1 MALAH
6 EQTFRAWYGIQNEN
20 FCTQRHM
27 YLEQAPFHA
36 TRYTQI
42 CIEANR
48 VGRETRMDRASLNL
62 SSELGVC
69 ATRIERSCLYV
80 ATKNTHENTLA
91 LAANTCT

>member
-27 YLEQAPFHA
+27 YLAQAPFHA

-48 VGRETRMDRASLNL
+48 VGRETRMDRASLNF
-62 SSELGVC
+62 SSARRLCHKNREKLPIRGNKKY
-69 ATRIERSCLYV
+69 TREHSGSGC
-80 ATKNTHENTLA
+80 
-91 LAANTCT
+91 